1 VCAGSYSSYGSYGTR
16 GDWPEG
22 IDLDLAELMLK
33 GVQP

>member
-1 VCAGSYSSYGSYGTR
+1 VCTAGYGSHGYRTA

-22 IDLDLAELMLK
+22 IDLELAELMLK